1 MHLGASQREDCGLSG
16 AGDLAPVSQG
26 KFRNQL
32 CDHRQQSHP
41 VISTYQRDD
50 DRDLKNGKLAL
61 TGLCLARGASWQLP
75 VFLMETWDTVDL
87 TDRESL
93 VKRKSGVKVT
103 VDNGERTQL
112 SEGVVPGTGE
122 EWLPV
127 PSCLSGSV
135 LFPVSVVSPLA
146 LINVLVNF
154 LQRGCVATRGRGSL
168 RYGFVI
174 SSEQISFWAYSMYS
188 KDEVKD

>member
-1 MHLGASQREDCGLSG
+1 
-16 AGDLAPVSQG
+16 
-26 KFRNQL
+26 
-32 CDHRQQSHP
+32 
-41 VISTYQRDD
+41 
-50 DRDLKNGKLAL
+50 
-61 TGLCLARGASWQLP
+61 
-75 VFLMETWDTVDL
+75 METWDTMDL

-93 VKRKSGVKVT
+93 VKHKSGVKVT

-154 LQRGCVATRGRGSL
+154 FAKRLCCYSRERIPEIWFRNKLRADIILSL
-168 RYGFVI
+168 LVHPIWLSVFFYTPK
-174 SSEQISFWAYSMYS
+174 MYS